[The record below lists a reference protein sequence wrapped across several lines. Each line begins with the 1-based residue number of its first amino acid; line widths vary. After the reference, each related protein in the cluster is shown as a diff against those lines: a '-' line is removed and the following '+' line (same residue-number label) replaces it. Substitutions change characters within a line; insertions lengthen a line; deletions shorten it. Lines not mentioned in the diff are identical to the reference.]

1 MTKLDWFKAF
11 SLSRPPELDDFL
23 LMSILRR
30 KGGAERFRGS
40 AVMAVAA
47 CFYLACSGWSAE
59 PKLKSNALS
68 VGTSVPDTNALAG
81 FRVKPG
87 FRIELVAAEPLVA
100 SPVAMA
106 FDENSR
112 LFVVESSDDPSQ
124 PGTNSHSG
132 RIRVLEDTD
141 GNGEFHTSQ
150 VYADNLPSA
159 SAVACYGG
167 GVFVATRPDILFLKD
182 TLTNGI
188 ADVRKAIFTGFNGTN
203 LFGAQALP
211 NNFNWDIDN
220 RIYAASAGVA
230 AFVPGSDSPN
240 AALLSLTEADFSFDP
255 RALTIC
261 AEAGP
266 SQSGLSFDN
275 WGREFTCDP
284 TRPLRSPRYEL
295 RYLAR
300 NPFFS
305 PLPQM
310 LEVAS
315 PATAIFRLV
324 SVGRP
329 AAAGERSQATNE
341 LARVVPQVTT
351 VLAATWLTNAQGCV
365 IYRGNAFPSD
375 YLGNAFIADPSA
387 HVVHRAVLR
396 DAGLDVT
403 AAQAP
408 NEKSAEFI
416 VSSDPAFHPTQIIN
430 GPDGAL
436 YVADMRDG
444 HDHGRIYRIVP
455 VSFTRPKLPRLG
467 KATTYSLVATLSHPN
482 GWHRDT
488 AARLLYERR
497 DPAAVALVA
506 ETLRVSRL
514 PLTRLHALH
523 VLDGLG
529 ALTAGHLWA
538 GLRDQD
544 QQVREH
550 AVRLAERLVKDGALP
565 DAVWNQLLPMAADPS
580 IRVRYQFALTMG
592 EIGRPEKPQILAGLF
607 LLTPGNSWMQ
617 AAILSSLSESAGV
630 LFVNLAGNPRVR
642 SDPVAWEFL
651 RRLAT
656 MIGVSSRPEEAAQV
670 LSFIDQAQLDQL
682 QAFPLLYSLG
692 DGLHRARS
700 SLALID
706 SQNRCQQF
714 YSLASDTVMN
724 YTGSDTIL
732 VEAMR
737 LIGVGPYTAGSI
749 GDLLLLSLGSGQSE
763 AVQSAAISA
772 LGHFDDSRIAP
783 ALIQRWNVL
792 TLRLRNDAVDVLLAR
807 NNRLG
812 AVMSALENGRINGAD
827 FSSAQ
832 VNFLRT
838 HQDPAL
844 SQRALR
850 LFGPVPRQ
858 RPEAVRQFKPALS
871 LKGAAERGRE
881 LFVARCAVCHLL
893 GSASQGVG
901 PDLVGARIAGKERTL
916 AAILEP
922 NAEVRRDYLTFVVE
936 TVEGENL
943 IGLLR
948 GENAATLTFMQLN
961 GRKVV
966 FPRDNIQY
974 LQARPWSLM
983 PAGME
988 AGLTPQAMADMLE
1001 YILTAA
1007 P

>member
-1 MTKLDWFKAF
+1 
-11 SLSRPPELDDFL
+11 
-23 LMSILRR
+23 MSILRR
-30 KGGAERFRGS
+30 KGGDERLRGS
-40 AVMAVAA
+40 AVMAVAT
-47 CFYLACSGWSAE
+47 CFCFVCSGWAAE
-59 PKLKSNALS
+59 PKPESNALS
-68 VGTSVPDTNALAG
+68 VVTSVPATNALAG

-87 FRIELVAAEPLVA
+87 FRVELVAAEPMVS

-112 LFVVESSDDPSQ
+112 LFVVESSDDPRRL
-124 PGTNSHSG
+124 GTNSHSG
-132 RIRVLEDTD
+132 RIRVLEDTN

-150 VYADNLPSA
+150 VYADNLPSV

-182 TLTNGI
+182 TMTNGI
-188 ADVRKAIFTGFNGTN
+188 ADVRNAIFTGFNGTN

-211 NNFNWDIDN
+211 NNFNWGIDN
-220 RIYAASAGVA
+220 RIHAASAGVA
-230 AFVPGSDSPN
+230 AFLPGSDAPD
-240 AALLSLTEADFSFDP
+240 AALVSLTDADLSFDP
-255 RALTIC
+255 RALTIR

-266 SQSGLSFDN
+266 AQSGLGFDN

-284 TRPLRSPRYEL
+284 MRPLRAPWCEL

-305 PLPQM
+305 PPPQM

-341 LARVVPQVTT
+341 PARVVPQATT

-365 IYRGNAFPSD
+365 IYRGNAFPSN

-396 DAGLDVT
+396 ETGLDV
-403 AAQAP
+403 AATRAP
-408 NEKSAEFI
+408 DEKNTEFI
-416 VSSDPAFHPTQIIN
+416 FSSDPAFHPVQIIN

-444 HDHGRIYRIVP
+444 HDRGRIYRIVP
-455 VSFTRPKLPRLG
+455 VDFTRPKLPRLG

-488 AARLLYERR
+488 AARLLYESR
-497 DPAAVALVA
+497 DAAAVALVA
-506 ETLRVSRL
+506 DTLRVSRL

-529 ALTAGHLWA
+529 ALTPAHLQS

-544 QQVREH
+544 QHVREH
-550 AVRLAERLVKDGALP
+550 AVRLAERLVRNGALP
-565 DAVWNQLLPMAADPS
+565 DTTWNQLLPMAADPS
-580 IRVRYQFALTMG
+580 IRVRCQLALTMG
-592 EIGRPEKPQILAGLF
+592 EIRRPEKPPVLAGLF
-607 LLTPGNSWMQ
+607 LLTPGNSAMQ
-617 AAILSSLSESAGV
+617 AAILSSLSGDAGT

-642 SDPVAWEFL
+642 SEPVGGEFL

-656 MIGVSSRPEEAAQV
+656 MIGVRAQPEEAAEV
-670 LSFIDQAQLDQL
+670 LTFIDQAQLDPL

-706 SQNRCQQF
+706 SQNHCQQY

-724 YTGSDTIL
+724 YTGSDPIL

-772 LGHFDDSRIAP
+772 LGRFDDSRIAP

-792 TLRLRNDAVDVLLAR
+792 TPRLRNDAVDVLLAR
-807 NNRLG
+807 NSRLG
-812 AVMSALENGRINGAD
+812 AVMSALESGRINGAD

-838 HQDPAL
+838 HRDPTL
-844 SQRALR
+844 RERALR

-858 RPEAVRQFKPALS
+858 RPEVVRQFKPALG

-881 LFVARCAVCHLL
+881 IFVARCAACHLL

-922 NAEVRRDYLTFVVE
+922 NAEVRRDYLTCVVE
-936 TVEGENL
+936 TAEGENS

-948 GENAATLTFMQLN
+948 GENATTLTFQQLN
-961 GRKVV
+961 GREVV

-974 LQARPWSLM
+974 LQAQPWSLM

-988 AGLTPQAMADMLE
+988 AGLTPQAMADLLE
-1001 YILTAA
+1001 YLVTAA